1 VFQPGRIVVQLLRAP
16 LISFSAALT
25 AHVEAHYNDDA
36 HKNLLCT
43 PVPFPRNPAEYV
55 RTVAVNMSNQLRW
68 GQDAALRQWIRQCR
82 LDAFGRLTS
91 GVDQTDAEKQAVL
104 ARLKTQAQAAAAN
117 LPRLMAAGVS

>member
-1 VFQPGRIVVQLLRAP
+1 
-16 LISFSAALT
+16 
-25 AHVEAHYNDDA
+25 
-36 HKNLLCT
+36 
-43 PVPFPRNPAEYV
+43 VPFPRSPAEYP

-91 GVDQTDAEKQAVL
+91 GVDKADAEKQAIL